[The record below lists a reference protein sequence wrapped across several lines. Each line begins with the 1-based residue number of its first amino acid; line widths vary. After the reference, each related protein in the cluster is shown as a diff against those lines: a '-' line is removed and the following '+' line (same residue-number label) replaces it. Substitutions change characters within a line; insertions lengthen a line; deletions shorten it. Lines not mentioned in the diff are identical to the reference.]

1 MSHPPANRGELLAVF
16 SRVAAQF
23 TAASQTV
30 DECER
35 RIKPLLSALSIAQKS
50 DPWASSALSEDHDF
64 LQLVKDCTYTLRE
77 QLEQQMAQVLS
88 YQKKNNFRQRFND
101 SLLIYVYG
109 KVKAGKSSLG
119 NFIAWGRSQP
129 DDAIKALVSPIPQFF
144 VEADSG
150 VSEAMTP
157 DRMARQQ
164 HFTVGVTETT
174 NSVQGFT
181 LPGLTWVDSPG
192 VHSVTAVNGALAQ
205 EYADAADLILYLSN
219 SSSPGRKS
227 DLDEICRLID
237 KNKPIMVLIPASD
250 TFDEDV
256 DDEGNLVATLVMKPD
271 SDRSEQERYVA
282 NELASRVDIASSG
295 VSIQT
300 ISVDYAWHGAEA
312 ECNERWQE
320 SGLGTF
326 AATIA
331 SVAQSGAVHMK
342 QRTPLVNHKNFC
354 DDLQTN
360 SQGLLDILAGLEEQ
374 LKHACQQLNWRSG
387 QIHAEL
393 DQRLQP
399 RIDKMAEQYAMDD
412 RLYLQHCSQV
422 WEQEFAA
429 SVAALLDGVKDEFDQ
444 MAGCINALVATDRAI
459 PGFKKR
465 VERIAFNSSLGEKV
479 GKASGAAL
487 GAAIGGIAGSIV
499 PGVGTLV
506 GSGLGGLVGGLFG
519 GYGGGKVGEHFNK
532 TEYEELELG
541 DNRDE
546 VALQTRQV
554 LSARGKRELEA
565 LTLQLE
571 KACYGDVQQWLSNI
585 RQVLVCLQQE
595 LNEQIHTLSKELKQH
610 ELA

>member
-1 MSHPPANRGELLAVF
+1 MMHSPTNRDELLEVF

-30 DECER
+30 VQREQ
-35 RIKPLLSALSIAQKS
+35 RIQPLLNALSAAQAN
-50 DPWASSALSEDHDF
+50 DPWVSCALSEDHDF
-64 LQLVKDCTYTLRE
+64 QQMIKDCTYTLSE
-77 QLEQQMAQVLS
+77 QLEKQLTQVLS
-88 YQKKNNFRQRFND
+88 YQKKNDFRQRFND

-129 DDAIKALVSPIPQFF
+129 DAALKALASPTPQFF

-150 VSEAMTP
+150 ASEAMTP
-157 DRMARQQ
+157 ERMSRQQ

-174 NSVQGFT
+174 SSVQGFT
-181 LPGLTWVDSPG
+181 LPGLTWVDTPG
-192 VHSVTAVNGALAQ
+192 VHSVTTANGALAQ

-219 SSSPGRKS
+219 SSSPGRQS
-227 DLDEICRLID
+227 DLDEIARLIGKD
-237 KNKPIMVLIPASD
+237 KPVMILIPASD

-256 DDEGNLVATLVMKPD
+256 DDAGNLVATLVMKPD
-271 SDRSEQERYVA
+271 RDRADQERYVA
-282 NELASRVDIASSG
+282 DELASRMDIASAG
-295 VSIQT
+295 MTIQT
-300 ISVDYAWHGAEA
+300 ISVDYAWQGPEA
-312 ECNERWQE
+312 ERNARWKA
-320 SGLGTF
+320 SGLGNF

-331 SVAQSGAVHMK
+331 SVAQSGAVQMK

-360 SQGLLDILAGLEEQ
+360 SQELVETLARLEEQ
-374 LKHACQQLNWRSG
+374 LEHACQQLHWRSG
-387 QIHAEL
+387 QIHVEL

-399 RIDKMAEQYAMDD
+399 RIDQLAEQYVMED
-412 RLYLQHCSQV
+412 RQYLQHCAEV
-422 WEQEFAA
+422 WEQEFAT
-429 SVAALLDGVKDEFDQ
+429 SVAALLYGVKDEFDQ
-444 MAGCINALVATDRAI
+444 MAGSINAVVATDRAI

-487 GAAIGGIAGSIV
+487 GAAIGGVVGSIV

-506 GSGLGGLVGGLFG
+506 GSGMGGLVGGLFG
-519 GYGGGKVGEHFNK
+519 GYGGGELGKHFNK

-546 VALQTRQV
+546 VALHTRQV
-554 LSARGKRELEA
+554 LCARGKRELEA

-571 KACYGDVQQWLSNI
+571 KACYGGVQQWLADI
-585 RQVLVCLQQE
+585 RQALIRLQQE
-595 LNEQIHTLSKELKQH
+595 LNEQRNTLAKGLKKY

>member
-1 MSHPPANRGELLAVF
+1 MNHPPANRSELLTVF

-23 TAASQTV
+23 TATSQTV
-30 DECER
+30 AER
-35 RIKPLLSALSIAQKS
+35 EQRIQPLLNALNTAQAK
-50 DPWASSALSEDHDF
+50 DPWTSSALSEDHDF
-64 LQLVKDCTYTLRE
+64 LQLIKDCTSTLRE
-77 QLEQQMAQVLS
+77 QLEQQLAQVLS
-88 YQKKNNFRQRFND
+88 YQKKHDFHQRFNN

-129 DDAIKALVSPIPQFF
+129 DDVLKALASPVPQFF
-144 VEADSG
+144 LEEDSG
-150 VSEAMTP
+150 ASEAMTP
-157 DRMARQQ
+157 ERMARQQ

-174 NSVQGFT
+174 SSIQGFT

-192 VHSVTAVNGALAQ
+192 VHSVTAANGVLAH

-219 SSSPGRKS
+219 SSSPGRQS
-227 DLDEICRLID
+227 DLNEIARLID
-237 KNKPIMVLIPASD
+237 KDKSVMVLIPASD
-250 TFDEDV
+250 TYDDDV
-256 DDEGNLVATLVMKPD
+256 DDEGNLVSTLLMK
-271 SDRSEQERYVA
+271 SDRDRADQELYVTE
-282 NELASRVDIASSG
+282 ELASRVDIASAG
-295 VSIQT
+295 VTIQT
-300 ISVDYAWHGAEA
+300 ISVDYAWQGPET
-312 ECNERWQE
+312 ERNKRWQE

-326 AATIA
+326 AATIS
-331 SVAQSGAVHMK
+331 SVAQSGAVQMK

-360 SQGLLDILAGLEEQ
+360 SQHLVETLSGLEEQ
-374 LKHACQQLNWRSG
+374 LEHACQQLRLRSG
-387 QIHAEL
+387 QIHVEL
-393 DQRLQP
+393 NQRLQP
-399 RIDKMAEQYAMDD
+399 RIDQLAEQYVMDD
-412 RLYLQHCSQV
+412 RLYLKHCIKIWQ
-422 WEQEFAA
+422 QEFAA
-429 SVAALLDGVKDEFDQ
+429 SVTALLDGVKDEFDQ
-444 MAGCINALVATDRAI
+444 MAGSINALVATDHAI
-459 PGFKKR
+459 PAFKKC

-546 VALQTRQV
+546 VAFQTRQV

-571 KACYGDVQQWLSNI
+571 KACYGDVQQWLIDI
-585 RQVLVCLQQE
+585 RQALVRLQQE
-595 LNEQIHTLSKELKQH
+595 LNEQRHTLAKELKQH
-610 ELA
+610 ESA